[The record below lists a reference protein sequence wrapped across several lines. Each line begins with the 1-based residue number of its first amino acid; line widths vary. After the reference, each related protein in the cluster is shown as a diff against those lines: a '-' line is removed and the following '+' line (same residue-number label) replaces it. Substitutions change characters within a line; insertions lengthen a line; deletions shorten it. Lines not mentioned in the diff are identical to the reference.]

1 MNGQVVNGNIDTKRD
16 EEAGKGTVKG
26 SSIGDSNGGPLN
38 EQAKLLPNLNVKQ
51 IQNNNAASQKQVD
64 TIA

>member
-51 IQNNNAASQKQVD
+51 I
-64 TIA
+64 